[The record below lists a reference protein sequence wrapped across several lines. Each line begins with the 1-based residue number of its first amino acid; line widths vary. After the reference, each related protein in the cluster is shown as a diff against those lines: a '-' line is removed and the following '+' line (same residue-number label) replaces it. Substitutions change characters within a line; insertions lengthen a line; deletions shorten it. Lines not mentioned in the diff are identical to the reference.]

1 MSNIISNI
9 DKKFIQKSRM
19 IKYFVD
25 ATKEI
30 IEKEGYENVTIR
42 KVGDIAGY
50 NSATIYNYFDNLEH
64 LLFFAS
70 MNYLGDYIDEIPN
83 YIKNAKNSREI
94 YLLVWQCYVDF
105 AFRNPQIYYRLFF
118 TDLKNDLEKY
128 VEQYYTY
135 YPLDIKNFPSV
146 IRDMLMSH
154 SISNRSLILM
164 RQCIEDGFVEE
175 KSGIMIDN
183 LIICVYES
191 MLLKVYRGSIKD
203 SVAKELVNEYI
214 FEIFDKMSNN

>member
-1 MSNIISNI
+1 MNI

-30 IEKEGYENVTIR
+30 IEKEGYDSVTIR
-42 KVGDIAGY
+42 KVADIAGY

-70 MNYLGDYIDEIPN
+70 MNYLGEYIEELPN
-83 YIKNAKNSREI
+83 YVKNSRNSKET
-94 YLLVWQCYVDF
+94 YLLVWQCYIDC
-105 AFRNPQIYYRLFF
+105 AFRNPQIYYRIFF
-118 TDLKNDLEKY
+118 TDLKSDLEKY
-128 VEQYYTY
+128 VEQYYAY
-135 YPLDIKNFPSV
+135 YPLDVKNYPKV
-146 IRDMLMSH
+146 IREMLLSNSIDTRSH
-154 SISNRSLILM
+154 ILM
-164 RQCIEDGFVEE
+164 KQCVIDGFVDE
-175 KSGIMIDN
+175 KSGEMIDN

-214 FEIFDKMSNN
+214 TEIFNRMSEK